1 MEEWDEEGARRSSC
15 RRCCRG
21 RTGCLCVLGTAGRWS
36 GGELRCRCINSSSIC
51 LLVQN
56 DDFCRISIFLGLG
69 LGLEVHNGTNTC
81 IISLFLGLGL
91 GLGLG
96 IEIT

>member
-1 MEEWDEEGARRSSC
+1 MVQFFLSKFAS
-15 RRCCRG
+15 
-21 RTGCLCVLGTAGRWS
+21 TMQ
-36 GGELRCRCINSSSIC
+36 NSSSIC

-56 DDFCRISIFLGLG
+56 DDLCRISLFLGLG

-91 GLGLG
+91 GLGL
-96 IEIT
+96 EIT